1 LKFPEDKDMQRKE
14 KVSYQAMDLINNILQ
29 EKEHRLCSMKYRQND
44 YQHQKRV
51 TGQYL
56 PTRAHK
62 QAQDFQGHYVYPDD
76 AEDIKA
82 HPFFQGL
89 SWDRLHLSRPPFV
102 PDVKGRD
109 DTKYFDDED
118 EISDV
123 EDVSS
128 CSFVNKAG
136 DPKVE
141 HGKTVAAR
149 PLQVDG
155 AEGARDANIQPI
167 IAAELKG
174 QVVEAVDGK
183 EGILVKVK
191 EKKRPRDRVLRDKEV
206 ARKVLEI
213 RKKGAFMGYT
223 YRRPKNMVRE
233 EERGRM
239 SVSRRD
245 GMISGS

>member
-1 LKFPEDKDMQRKE
+1 MQRKE

-44 YQHQKRV
+44 YQHSKRI
-51 TGQYL
+51 TGQYMS
-56 PTRAHK
+56 TRADK
-62 QAQDFQGHYVYPDD
+62 QAQDYQGHYVYPDD

-82 HPFFQGL
+82 HPFFHGL

-118 EISDV
+118 GISDV
-123 EDVSS
+123 EEVSS
-128 CSFVNKAG
+128 YSFVNKAG
-136 DPKVE
+136 DPNVE
-141 HGKTVAAR
+141 LGRTVAAR

-155 AEGARDANIQPI
+155 AEGALDASLQRTN
-167 IAAELKG
+167 AAKLGGE
-174 QVVEAVDGK
+174 VVEAIDSRVGK
-183 EGILVKVK
+183 SMKVK
-191 EKKRPRDRVLRDKEV
+191 DKKRPRDRVLRDREV

-223 YRRPKNMVRE
+223 YRRPKSMVRE
-233 EERGRM
+233 ETRGRM

-245 GMISGS
+245 GMTSGS